1 MLQTRYILALH
12 TAVNK
17 KQNEWREHFCMDGQ
31 LCVKGEARSIPAP
44 EKQSLPACLLSKKEK
59 DACMALARA
68 AARER
73 ESREQS
79 LTPLCKATA
88 PPPSRQTR
96 VLALSPPFKV
106 QTHPTHQ

>member
-1 MLQTRYILALH
+1 MVNMLQTRYILALH

-59 DACMALARA
+59 KGEEEEISHSFNYFSIRHCIL
-68 AARER
+68 
-73 ESREQS
+73 
-79 LTPLCKATA
+79 L
-88 PPPSRQTR
+88 
-96 VLALSPPFKV
+96 
-106 QTHPTHQ
+106 